1 MSWELGAWG
10 VLTKALFVGLAIG
23 RRDRG
28 QQEAPEHVIGTL
40 VPAPDPEPLPPPVP
54 QGIPLIATDPPSE
67 RSSAPVEQRSS
78 APTEPPRKLKA
89 PHLAL
94 VAARRFHA
102 HMLEI
107 GEAGPLRSGTVY
119 GLYVEWATE
128 DEGRAALPDNVF
140 LATLATV
147 PGAEKRQTKY
157 DLRGNLRRSFRWWF
171 EVRPT
176 LKARRERADAVMH
189 TAKPKR
195 KRAKK
200 RRAR

>member
-54 QGIPLIATDPPSE
+54 QGIPLIAIDPP
-67 RSSAPVEQRSS
+67 
-78 APTEPPRKLKA
+78 PPPPKLKA

-140 LATLATV
+140 LAALATV

-171 EVRPT
+171 EARPT

-200 RRAR
+200 RRRT